1 MENLR
6 KVIVCQVNIQENVSR
21 FISSTNVDGRGRY
34 EHDHDNKV
42 KGYHEY
48 HTDNKHEQLQKSF
61 AGVCSSVSANMGK
74 MNKGN
79 CGYPGDT
86 RSVQVLRP
94 CIFCRVITIMMNVIN
109 TLQ

>member
-6 KVIVCQVNIQENVSR
+6 KVIVCQVNIQENVSC

-34 EHDHDNKV
+34 GHDHDNKV

-61 AGVCSSVSANMGK
+61 AGVCSSVSTNMGK

-79 CGYPGDT
+79 CGYPGAVLGVT
-86 RSVQVLRP
+86 RYLCNALRN
-94 CIFCRVITIMMNVIN
+94 IITFVV
-109 TLQ
+109 TK